1 MPELLWKA
9 YIDFETAECEFERAR
24 ELYERL
30 LDRTKHL
37 KRARRVFEEALNY
50 FRSSAPD
57 LKEERAM
64 LLEKWINF
72 EAPSGELGDVSL
84 VQSKLPKKLKK
95 RRQVSTEKDGSSR
108 IEEFIG
114 YLFPEATQ
122 TTNLKILEAAY
133 KWKKQKL

>member
-1 MPELLWKA
+1 MFELMHTNFL
-9 YIDFETAECEFERAR
+9 ILFIFCFVPV
-24 ELYERL
+24 LG
-30 LDRTKHL
+30 
-37 KRARRVFEEALNY
+37 VFEEALNH

-72 EAPSGELGDVSL
+72 EASSGELGDVSL

-95 RRQVSTEKDGSSR
+95 RRQVSTEEDGSSR
-108 IEEFIG
+108 IEEFID
-114 YLFPEATQ
+114 YLFPEETQ

>member
-1 MPELLWKA
+1 MS
-9 YIDFETAECEFERAR
+9 
-24 ELYERL
+24 
-30 LDRTKHL
+30 LDVSEQEQK
-37 KRARRVFEEALNY
+37 KQCIQRARRVFEEALNY